1 MHELQWIENRN
12 QSESWGIPRCSK
24 CHQTVSLEGVMNIQ
38 SLCKGET
45 PWNGADTTS
54 NTPCTDHFNEP
65 STMRVALVAWYP
77 KHHAKK
83 EILDSI
89 DVYSLIPGS
98 AISGH

>member
-45 PWNGADTTS
+45 P
-54 NTPCTDHFNEP
+54 
-65 STMRVALVAWYP
+65 VALVAWYP